1 MSDSATPVVNE
12 NGSDDEKDD
21 EQVTSINQ
29 KKEDAKV
36 EKELDRVT
44 DRVDEEEI
52 GSENIGNVKI
62 LFGKIFAI
70 VLFLQAL
77 STINDKRHRDES
89 KRKAEQAELANVK
102 IRKEDVELIVQELE
116 LPRSKAEKTLR
127 QHHGDVIATLKALVN
142 A

>member
-21 EQVTSINQ
+21 EQVTSMNQ

-62 LFGKIFAI
+62 LFEKYLQ
-70 VLFLQAL
+70 LFCSFRLYQQL
-77 STINDKRHRDES
+77 MINVIEMN
-89 KRKAEQAELANVK
+89 QNVK
-102 IRKEDVELIVQELE
+102 LNK
-116 LPRSKAEKTLR
+116 P
-127 QHHGDVIATLKALVN
+127 N
-142 A
+142 

>member
-21 EQVTSINQ
+21 EQVTSMNQ

>member
-1 MSDSATPVVNE
+1 MSDSLTPVVNE
-12 NGSDDEKDD
+12 NASDDEKDE
-21 EQVTSINQ
+21 EQVTSVNQ

-52 GSENIGNVKI
+52 GSENIGN
-62 LFGKIFAI
+62 
-70 VLFLQAL
+70 AL
-77 STINDKRHRDES
+77 SAINDKRHRDES

>member
-1 MSDSATPVVNE
+1 MT
-12 NGSDDEKDD
+12 
-21 EQVTSINQ
+21 
-29 KKEDAKV
+29 
-36 EKELDRVT
+36 
-44 DRVDEEEI
+44 
-52 GSENIGNVKI
+52 
-62 LFGKIFAI
+62 
-70 VLFLQAL
+70 
-77 STINDKRHRDES
+77 TINDKRHRDES

>member
-21 EQVTSINQ
+21 EQVTSMNQ

-70 VLFLQAL
+70 VLFL
-77 STINDKRHRDES
+77 
-89 KRKAEQAELANVK
+89 
-102 IRKEDVELIVQELE
+102 
-116 LPRSKAEKTLR
+116 
-127 QHHGDVIATLKALVN
+127 
-142 A
+142 

>member
-70 VLFLQAL
+70 VLFL
-77 STINDKRHRDES
+77 
-89 KRKAEQAELANVK
+89 
-102 IRKEDVELIVQELE
+102 
-116 LPRSKAEKTLR
+116 
-127 QHHGDVIATLKALVN
+127 
-142 A
+142 